1 MSVRRSLALSFAQR
15 YVATVITFIA
25 TLILARL
32 LSPAQIGIFSLC
44 AAFVA
49 IASVVRDFGVSEYLI
64 QERNLDTQKIRGY
77 GGIEGTYCA
86 EVSHAPHRKL
96 IDSFG
101 MRRGV

>member
-15 YVATVITFIA
+15 YVATIITFVS

-32 LSPAQIGIFSLC
+32 LLPAQIGIFSLC

-64 QERNLDTQKIRGY
+64 QEASILVRIRRVPPY
-77 GGIEGTYCA
+77 RC
-86 EVSHAPHRKL
+86 
-96 IDSFG
+96 
-101 MRRGV
+101 